1 MTVIML
7 NSFVIWLFLHL
18 KYINKHVLSVSLG
31 QVLWKPDAET
41 QRVCE
46 GNLVAGTL
54 GISAYERVREAGL
67 LNCDAQSPQLESL
80 EWPRIS
86 EWRKATLA
94 DISQPLDMNCPCQ
107 WDINLDEAGPLTQAE
122 SQLWE
127 VSGQLSQQPVERVPR
142 AWRGIWVTFHSTH
155 PTSCYGVFFLR

>member
-1 MTVIML
+1 ML
-7 NSFVIWLFLHL
+7 NSFVIWLSLHV

-54 GISAYERVREAGL
+54 GISAYEGVREAGP

-94 DISQPLDMNCPCQ
+94 SYSHQPAVGYEL
-107 WDINLDEAGPLTQAE
+107 PL
-122 SQLWE
+122 SVGHKLGWGRSSDSGR
-127 VSGQLSQQPVERVPR
+127 VSALRGQQPTVSAACGKGAKSLKGHLGDIPQ
-142 AWRGIWVTFHSTH
+142 HSPH
-155 PTSCYGVFFLR
+155 YLLWSIFS